1 MVNIY
6 LNDRF
11 EKAIALTV
19 EAGVVYHKY
28 RVSIPL
34 RSFQAGMNDL
44 RFSPRL
50 VPLITGECQ
59 IYNTENLILTIFD
72 DSTLSMPKASHYVAM
87 PSLRLLVK
95 TGFPYT
101 VKSGGAGTLVHVAS
115 NDSKTIASAWM
126 LLAKLAQ
133 RHLRALDQALIS
145 FGLPQSQDHELIVVG
160 SIGRVQPNL
169 LKGAPLEYAK
179 LSRVPYS
186 VAVEQPSGERT
197 TGGPLQWLLPGTS
210 RSLERGGADVDPASL
225 HHESGE
231 RSHESTLTGN
241 IARHCHQAGPRRYL
255 RRERCPVARHGG
267 KISRNCGGLQA
278 ISWSGARASKPSHG
292 RRPKSIT
299 MSAAS
304 GAYAH
309 GVLFFQL
316 SMVLVSAL
324 MALIVPTCSPP
335 GRNRYRRRNHA
346 ETGQTVVGTC

>member
-210 RSLERGGADVDPASL
+210 RPLERGGADVDPSKPVIMTQASDL
-225 HHESGE
+225 TK
-231 RSHESTLTGN
+231 STLTAIPLAIVIRQDHDGICVAN
-241 IARHCHQAGPRRYL
+241 DVLLQGMAERSAGTVEDCRQ
-255 RRERCPVARHGG
+255 
-267 KISRNCGGLQA
+267 SRGLEQ
-278 ISWSGARASKPSHG
+278 G
-292 RRPKSIT
+292 RRRR
-299 MSAAS
+299 
-304 GAYAH
+304 
-309 GVLFFQL
+309 
-316 SMVLVSAL
+316 L
-324 MALIVPTCSPP
+324 MAE
-335 GRNRYRRRNHA
+335 GRRRLSRR
-346 ETGQTVVGTC
+346 